1 LALLMQSIH
10 WKLVLVV
17 SALHA
22 ILFLSITQLALQ
34 APDHGTQ
41 SVISARL
48 VESKPIASASN
59 KVTFSIAKRAIP
71 KAEGTIHSPLTG
83 DDGLSIVKDGSA
95 SEFMSSPIT
104 PPSADAYALRNP
116 KPPYP
121 ISSRENGEQGAVMLH
136 ACINQ
141 RGTVERV
148 DLAQSSGHPALDRSA
163 LNTVRHWHFAPAQE
177 GGKSISMCYRLPIRF
192 LLSLSALS
200 MPLA

>member
-1 LALLMQSIH
+1 M
-10 WKLVLVV
+10 
-17 SALHA
+17 
-22 ILFLSITQLALQ
+22 
-34 APDHGTQ
+34 
-41 SVISARL
+41 
-48 VESKPIASASN
+48 VERS
-59 KVTFSIAKRAIP
+59 IP
-71 KAEGTIHSPLTG
+71 KPDGTIHGPLTR
-83 DDGLSIVKDGSA
+83 DDGLSILKEGSA
-95 SEFMSSPIT
+95 SEFMSALIT

-192 LLSLSALS
+192 LLSSSTLSLS
-200 MPLA
+200 HA

>member
-1 LALLMQSIH
+1 MRLISWRLCLA
-10 WKLVLVV
+10 V

-22 ILFLSITQLALQ
+22 ILFLSIAQLGLQ
-34 APDHGTQ
+34 PLNYGTQ
-41 SVISARL
+41 SVISAQL
-48 VESKPIASASN
+48 VESKPIASAGS
-59 KVTFSIAKRAIP
+59 KATLSTARRAIT
-71 KAEGTIHSPLTG
+71 KADGIIHSPLEQ
-83 DDGLSIVKDGSA
+83 DDSLTITKDGSA
-95 SEFMSSPIT
+95 SVFMSAPIT

-136 ACINQ
+136 ACISH

-192 LLSLSALS
+192 LLSSSAPSLT
-200 MPLA
+200 LA